1 MQGMTARFYALLS
14 ALSGWVGDWF
24 FALISRGIAA
34 GYFLLAHRRRRVG
47 IDFYA
52 ALFPDKGFLHHAWCA
67 FKQFGNFTTIF
78 LDRAI
83 LRKGGEIRYTFDGLE
98 NLTGALTEHRGAI
111 LLMSHMGNWEVAA
124 HLLKKSLP
132 DLNLLLFMGVREKEE
147 IERLQKQ
154 NIREDGITV
163 VGVDESGGSPLDI
176 VEAVR
181 FLGRGGAVSMA
192 GDIVWRGGQRSV
204 PARLLDRDIRLPE
217 APYLLSLLSG
227 APLIVFFAF
236 RTGSRRYLFSAA
248 SPIHVNAPARELRTP
263 AIRAAA
269 QAYADYLETAL
280 LKHPYQWYHF
290 EPFLE
295 GNNIFHHEEHPD
307 AGVDCGHEEKQ

>member
-1 MQGMTARFYALLS
+1 MTARFYAILS
-14 ALSGWVGDWF
+14 AVSGWLGDWF

-34 GYFLLAHRRRRVG
+34 GYFLFAPRRRAAG
-47 IDFYA
+47 LDFYA
-52 ALFPDKGFLHHAWCA
+52 ALFPERGRLYHAWCT
-67 FKQFGNFTTIF
+67 FRQFGSFTTVF
-78 LDRAI
+78 LDRSV
-83 LRKGGEIRYTFDGLE
+83 LRRGRDIEYSFEGLE
-98 NLTGALTEHRGAI
+98 NLTGSLSENRGAV

-132 DLNLLLFMGVREKEE
+132 DLRLLLFMGVRQKEE
-147 IERLQKQ
+147 IEKLQKRS
-154 NIREDGITV
+154 IREDGITV

-192 GDIVWRGGQRSV
+192 GDVVWRGDQRSV

-236 RTGSRRYLFSAA
+236 RTGKRRYRFTA
-248 SPIHVNAPARELRTP
+248 SPPIFVDAPDRKLRP
-263 AIRAAA
+263 EVIRAAA
-269 QAYADYLETAL
+269 QAYADRLADAL
-280 LKHPYQWYHF
+280 SRHPFQWYHF
-290 EPFLE
+290 EPFL
-295 GNNIFHHEEHPD
+295 GRNR
-307 AGVDCGHEEKQ
+307 

>member
-1 MQGMTARFYALLS
+1 MTARFYAILS
-14 ALSGWVGDWF
+14 VVSGWLGDWF

-34 GYFLLAHRRRRVG
+34 GYFLFAHRRRAASL
-47 IDFYA
+47 DFYA
-52 ALFPDKGFLHHAWCA
+52 ALFPERGRLHHAWCT
-67 FKQFGNFTTIF
+67 FKQFGSFTTVF
-78 LDRAI
+78 LDRSV
-83 LRKGGEIRYTFDGLE
+83 LRRGRKITYNFDGLE
-98 NLTGALTEHRGAI
+98 NLTGALAENRGAI

-132 DLNLLLFMGVREKEE
+132 DLHLLLFMGVRQKEE
-147 IERLQKQ
+147 IERLQKR

-192 GDIVWRGGQRSV
+192 GDIVWRRDQRSV
-204 PARLLDRDIRLPE
+204 PARMIGRDIRIPE

-227 APLIVFFAF
+227 TPLIVFFAF
-236 RTGSRRYLFSAA
+236 RTGSRRYRFTAA
-248 SPIHVNAPARELRTP
+248 PPIFVEAPTRKDRPE

-269 QAYADYLETAL
+269 QAYADHLDAAL
-280 LKHPYQWYHF
+280 GQYPLQWYHF

-295 GNNIFHHEEHPD
+295 
-307 AGVDCGHEEKQ
+307 K